1 MPIYSG
7 YVVEAIASM
16 LVSRASVANVIGC
29 IHIFAI
35 VYVLIE
41 YIVDNTT
48 CTFVEHFVQCWSK
61 NQNVDSQNG

>member
-7 YVVEAIASM
+7 NVVEAIASM

-61 NQNVDSQNG
+61 NQNADIQNG

>member
-1 MPIYSG
+1 
-7 YVVEAIASM
+7 M
-16 LVSRASVANVIGC
+16 LVSRASVPNFIGY

-35 VYVLIE
+35 VYVLTE
-41 YIVDNTT
+41 YIVDNTP

>member
-1 MPIYSG
+1 
-7 YVVEAIASM
+7 M

-41 YIVDNTT
+41 YIVDNTP
-48 CTFVEHFVQCWSK
+48 CAFVEHFVQSWSK
-61 NQNVDSQNG
+61 NQNVDIQNG